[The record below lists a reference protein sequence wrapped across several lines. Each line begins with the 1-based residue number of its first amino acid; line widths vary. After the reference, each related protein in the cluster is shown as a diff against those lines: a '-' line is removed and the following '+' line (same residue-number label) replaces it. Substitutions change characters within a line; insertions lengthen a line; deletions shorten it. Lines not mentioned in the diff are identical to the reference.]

1 MASITA
7 AGTGSGLDIETIIET
22 LTEAE
27 RVPVESRLA
36 TREIEIQADIS
47 AYGSLKGALK
57 DFQEA
62 MSGLSSLKELAARSA
77 TSTNE
82 STFTAVASSGAAVGS
97 TDIQV
102 VQLASNHKLVSS
114 ADFASPTAA
123 VGAGQLTLSLG
134 TTSFNVDIVGGQN
147 NTLAGIRDAINDAS
161 DNPGIT
167 ASILT
172 ISDGAGGTVSKLVLT
187 ADESGKDNNITVTTT
202 GDSDLD
208 DTDNSGLSAFNFT
221 DALNGNMTEKSE
233 ALDAELL
240 LDGEY
245 TVYSST
251 NVFNNAIQGVTI
263 TALAEAPGVDET
275 LSVSLDKSAIT
286 SRLAEF
292 VEAFNVLSDTLDY
305 LTNYDIETQ
314 EAGLLT
320 GDFAAR
326 TIETQIRRTISSVV
340 EGASGTFNTLAS
352 IGITTQ
358 RDGSL
363 GLDNAKLNAAL
374 GSNFDDVAD
383 LLAGDSGVVKTLD
396 DRLESFLSSDGIL
409 ASRNSTFLSQLK
421 DLDEQREKLN
431 LRMESFEERIRRQYT
446 NLDILV
452 GQLQS
457 TGDFVSQQ
465 LDIIKA
471 GITGKKS

>member
-27 RVPVESRLA
+27 RVPEETRLS

-47 AYGSLKGALK
+47 AYGSLKSSLS
-57 DFQEA
+57 DFQSA
-62 MSGLSSLKELAARSA
+62 LSGLTSLTELAARSA
-77 TSTNE
+77 VSTNE
-82 STFTAVASSGAAVGS
+82 STFTATATSGAAVGS

-114 ADFASPTAA
+114 SDFTGLDDA
-123 VGAGQLTLSLG
+123 VGAGTLTIDVG
-134 TTSFNVDIVGGQN
+134 GESFDVEIVGGEN
-147 NTLAGIRDAINDAS
+147 NTLVGIRDAINDDA
-161 DNPGIT
+161 NNTGVT

-172 ISDGAGGTVSKLVLT
+172 VSDGAGGTVSKLVLT
-187 ADESGKDNNITVTTT
+187 GDETGADNAVTVTVTNDAD
-202 GDSDLD
+202 GN
-208 DTDNSGLSAFNFT
+208 DTDNAGLSSFINA
-221 DALNGNMTEKSE
+221 NMSEKSQ

-240 LDGEY
+240 IDGEY
-245 TVYSST
+245 TVTSST
-251 NVFNNAIQGVTI
+251 NVFDDAIQGVTI
-263 TALAEAPGVDET
+263 TAVAADPGVDGT
-275 LSVSLDKSAIT
+275 LTVALDKSAIT
-286 SRLAEF
+286 ERLQSFVDEF
-292 VEAFNVLSDTLDY
+292 NLLSETLNF
-305 LTNYDIETQ
+305 LTDYDIDAQ

-320 GDFAAR
+320 GDFVAR
-326 TIETQIRRTISSVV
+326 TVETQIRRSIGGALENASS
-340 EGASGTFNTLAS
+340 TFSSLAS

-363 GLDNAKLNAAL
+363 ALDSGKLNSAL
-374 GSNFDDVAD
+374 NSNFDDVAD
-383 LLAGDSGVVKTLD
+383 LLGGDEGIINALD
-396 DRLESFLSSDGIL
+396 ERLDNFLGSDGIL
-409 ASRNSTFLSQLK
+409 ASRSSTFQQQLE
-421 DLDEQREKLN
+421 DISEQREELN
-431 LRMESFEERIRRQYT
+431 RRIVSFEERIRLQYT

-465 LDIIKA
+465 LDVIKA

>member
-27 RVPVESRLA
+27 RVPEETRLS

-47 AYGSLKGALK
+47 AYGSLKSSLS
-57 DFQEA
+57 DFQSA
-62 MSGLSSLKELAARSA
+62 LSGLTSLTELAARSA
-77 TSTNE
+77 VSTNE
-82 STFTAVASSGAAVGS
+82 STFTATATSGAAVGS

-114 ADFASPTAA
+114 SDFTGLDDA
-123 VGAGQLTLSLG
+123 VGAGTLTIDVG
-134 TTSFNVDIVGGQN
+134 GESFDVEIVGGEN
-147 NTLAGIRDAINDAS
+147 NTLVGIRDAINDDAN
-161 DNPGIT
+161 NPGVT

-172 ISDGAGGTVSKLVLT
+172 VSDGAGGTVSKLVLT
-187 ADESGKDNNITVTTT
+187 GDETGADNAVTVTVTNDAD
-202 GDSDLD
+202 GN
-208 DTDNSGLSAFNFT
+208 DTDNAGLSSFINA
-221 DALNGNMTEKSE
+221 NMSEKSQ

-240 LDGEY
+240 IDGEY
-245 TVYSST
+245 TVTSST
-251 NVFNNAIQGVTI
+251 NVFDDAIQGVTI
-263 TALAEAPGVDET
+263 TAVAADPGVDET
-275 LSVSLDKSAIT
+275 LTVALDKSAIT
-286 SRLAEF
+286 ERLQSFVDEF
-292 VEAFNVLSDTLDY
+292 NLLSETLNF
-305 LTNYDIETQ
+305 LTDYDIDAQ

-320 GDFAAR
+320 GDFVAR
-326 TIETQIRRTISSVV
+326 TVETQIRRSIGGALENASS
-340 EGASGTFNTLAS
+340 TFSSLAS

-363 GLDNAKLNAAL
+363 ALDSGKLNSAL
-374 GSNFDDVAD
+374 NSNFDDVAD
-383 LLAGDSGVVKTLD
+383 LLGGDEGIINALD
-396 DRLESFLSSDGIL
+396 ERLDNFLGSDGIL
-409 ASRNSTFLSQLK
+409 ASRSSTFQQQLE
-421 DLDEQREKLN
+421 DISEQREELN
-431 LRMESFEERIRRQYT
+431 RRIVSFEERIRLQYT

-465 LDIIKA
+465 LDVIKA